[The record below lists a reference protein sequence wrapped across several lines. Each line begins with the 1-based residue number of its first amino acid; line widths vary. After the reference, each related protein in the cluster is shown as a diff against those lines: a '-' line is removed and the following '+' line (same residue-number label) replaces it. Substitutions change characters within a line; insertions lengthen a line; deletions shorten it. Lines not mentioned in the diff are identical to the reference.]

1 MLYDLGVSDVR
12 TSIRKIGNSRGILIP
27 SVFLTDIG
35 IGDHVDIVMEGN
47 SLLIRPI
54 QEPRV
59 GWFDGYDSSMDVDP
73 LGDLP
78 LDASDQDWIW

>member
-1 MLYDLGVSDVR
+1 MR

-27 SVFLTDIG
+27 SAFLAACG
-35 IGDHVDIVMEGN
+35 IGDHVDILMEGK

-54 QEPRV
+54 HEPRA
-59 GWFDGYDSSMDVDP
+59 GWFEGYNSEMDVVP

-78 LDASDQDWIW
+78 VDEGDKDWTW